1 MPLSI
6 YGYEQGVERY
16 VTVLELEKEALA
28 QKLEVMERGAIK
40 VTERVDGV
48 EKEVATG
55 MEKAKEEVKKDVKTE
70 MLQREER
77 SCNIVIY
84 GLEETTEDKAD
95 KWREGK
101 TEATK
106 RVFISHD
113 LTWQQRE
120 EVKKVKAAL
129 QTE

>member
-1 MPLSI
+1 M
-6 YGYEQGVERY
+6 
-16 VTVLELEKEALA
+16 TEK
-28 QKLEVMERGAIK
+28 
-40 VTERVDGV
+40 VDGV

-55 MEKAKEEVKKDVKTE
+55 GGQDVKTE

-101 TEATK
+101 TDKVVELVGKIGVQIEGKVAVKFQTGK
-106 RVFISHD
+106 R
-113 LTWQQRE
+113 RE
-120 EVKKVKAAL
+120 VGKKPRPLVVRVTDDKMRTNMFRNARTL
-129 QTE
+129 SG